1 MVIFQCDRVKLVKEK
16 QLKEEVLREKVELE
30 RKLLQMQEEVRIVQ
44 EMLVSDKE
52 KKCYLLNSRQSIEYL
67 IVF

>member
-52 KKCYLLNSRQSIEYL
+52 NKC
-67 IVF
+67 